1 MQRKPMRGLD
11 GIEIRHAK
19 RCRSGEGAKCSCR
32 PSYRGYQWSERD
44 RKTLRGPWTHDL
56 AAAKGWR
63 DDARTAARK
72 GALRAP
78 TGTTIREAGEALL
91 AGVRDGTIRTRS
103 GHLYKPSTI
112 RGYEQAL
119 RLHVYPELGPLRLG
133 DVRRADLQA
142 FVDRILAEG
151 ADPSTAR
158 NALKPLH
165 VIYRRALVRDQVGVN
180 PTQGLELP
188 AIRGHRER
196 IASPAEAEALLA
208 ALPMNHRALWAT
220 ALYAGLRLGEL
231 RALGWEQVDLANG
244 RIGVVRSWDPREG
257 FIEPKSRAG
266 QRVVPIAGIL
276 RDYLLEHKARV
287 DPGLDLVFGTA
298 PGKPFDPATINSR
311 AKRAWKAA
319 GLKPI
324 GMHEC
329 RHTFASLLI
338 AAGVNAK
345 ALSTYVGHSS
355 VATTYD
361 VYGHLMPGNE
371 AEATAQL
378 DAHLEQALDSAG
390 QPSRGDI

>member
-1 MQRKPMRGLD
+1 MHRKPMRGLD
-11 GIEIRHAK
+11 GIEVRHAK
-19 RCRSGEGAKCSCR
+19 CCRSHEGAKCSCR

-56 AAAKGWR
+56 AEAKGWR

-78 TGTTIREAGEALL
+78 TATTIRKGGEALL
-91 AGVRDGTIRTRS
+91 AGIMDGTIRTRS
-103 GHLYKPSTI
+103 GHTYKPSTI

-119 RLHVYPELGPLRLG
+119 RLYVYPELGALRLG

-142 FVDRILAEG
+142 FVDRILASG

-165 VIYRRALVRDQVGVN
+165 VIFRRALMRDQVAVN

-188 AIRGHRER
+188 AVRGHRER

-208 ALPMNHRALWAT
+208 ALPLNDRSLWAT

-231 RALGWEQVDLANG
+231 RALGWEQVDLAAG
-244 RIGVVRSWDPREG
+244 RIRVVRSWDPREG
-257 FIEPKSRAG
+257 FIEPKSKAG
-266 QRVVPIAGIL
+266 QRVVPVAGIL
-276 RDYLLEHKARV
+276 RDYLLEHKARISR
-287 DPGLDLVFGTA
+287 GLDLLFGTA
-298 PGKPFDPATINSR
+298 QGKPFDPATVNSR
-311 AKRAWKAA
+311 AKRAWTVA
-319 GLKPI
+319 GLQPI

-338 AAGVNAK
+338 AAGINAK

-371 AEATAQL
+371 VETI
-378 DAHLEQALDSAG
+378 EMLDSYLEPTPM
-390 QPSRGDI
+390 Q